1 MTQLKS
7 TMRKVIDMK
16 VILKKD
22 IKGVGKKEEVIN
34 AADGYARNYLLPR
47 GLAVEASDGNL
58 STLKEK
64 KDSKKYKES
73 MEVEEAR
80 ELSKKISGLSIRF
93 NVKTGENG
101 KLFGSITSKDIS
113 EEIKR
118 QHNINI
124 DKRKIVLEDS
134 IKAAGVYNIE
144 IKVYPNITSKIKVE
158 VVGE

>member
-34 AADGYARNYLLPR
+34 AADGYARKYLLPR
-47 GLAVEASDGNL
+47 GLAVEANEGTL

>member
-1 MTQLKS
+1 
-7 TMRKVIDMK
+7 MK

-22 IKGVGKKEEVIN
+22 IKGVGKKGDVIN
-34 AADGYARNYLLPR
+34 AAEGYARNYLLPR
-47 GLAVEASDGNL
+47 NLAVEASEGNL
-58 STLKEK
+58 ATLKEK

-73 MEVEEAR
+73 MEMEEAR
-80 ELSKKISGLSIRF
+80 ELAKKISDLSIKF

-113 EEIKR
+113 EEIKK

-134 IKAAGVYNIE
+134 IKSAGVYNIE

-158 VVGE
+158 VMGE